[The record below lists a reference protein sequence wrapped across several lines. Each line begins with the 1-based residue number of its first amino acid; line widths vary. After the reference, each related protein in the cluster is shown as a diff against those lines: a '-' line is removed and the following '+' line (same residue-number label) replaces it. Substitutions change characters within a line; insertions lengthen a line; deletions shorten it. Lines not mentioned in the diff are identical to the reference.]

1 MDLAV
6 VVATA
11 LEVPDFL
18 VGEVLD
24 QFLGAGVTSEE
35 VIAYER
41 AVVGLVRLVV
51 TVRRHVHQVDQCA
64 VAIGVQQRIPLAAPD
79 DLDDVPA
86 GTAEERFQFLDDLSV
101 AADRAVEAL
110 EVAVH
115 DEREVVEAFGCRD
128 VSEAA

>member
-1 MDLAV
+1 VDLAV

-18 VGEVLD
+18 VCEVLD

-51 TVRRHVHQVDQCA
+51 TVRRQF
-64 VAIGVQQRIPLAAPD
+64 
-79 DLDDVPA
+79 DLFFV
-86 GTAEERFQFLDDLSV
+86 L
-101 AADRAVEAL
+101 
-110 EVAVH
+110 
-115 DEREVVEAFGCRD
+115 
-128 VSEAA
+128 